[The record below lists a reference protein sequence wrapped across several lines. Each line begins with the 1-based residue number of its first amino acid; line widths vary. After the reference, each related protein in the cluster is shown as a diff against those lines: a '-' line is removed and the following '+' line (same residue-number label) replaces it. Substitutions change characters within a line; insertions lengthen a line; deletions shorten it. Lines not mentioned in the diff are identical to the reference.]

1 MEGIDTQAREDIG
14 KLWYRLGELSTD
26 YWGVNKDN
34 GKRSELVQ
42 LKEEHGELKGRLL
55 HYLDAEREQ
64 TCIGMKE
71 FEKRDK
77 FKSEINQEVTE
88 VKTAE
93 IDADAKKDVAKY
105 QFLSNTVVQVL
116 ILAGV
121 VFVAV
126 FK

>member
-1 MEGIDTQAREDIG
+1 MEAVDLQAREEISEL
-14 KLWYRLGELSTD
+14 KCKFGELSTD
-26 YWGVNKDN
+26 YWGVRKDN
-34 GKRSELVQ
+34 GKRSELIQ
-42 LKEEHGELKGRLL
+42 LKDDFSETKTRLL
-55 HYLDAEREQ
+55 HYLDTEREQ
-64 TCIGMKE
+64 TCLGMKE

-77 FKSEINQEVTE
+77 FKAEINQEVTE
-88 VKTAE
+88 LKTAE
-93 IDADAKKDVAKY
+93 IDAGAKKDVAKY